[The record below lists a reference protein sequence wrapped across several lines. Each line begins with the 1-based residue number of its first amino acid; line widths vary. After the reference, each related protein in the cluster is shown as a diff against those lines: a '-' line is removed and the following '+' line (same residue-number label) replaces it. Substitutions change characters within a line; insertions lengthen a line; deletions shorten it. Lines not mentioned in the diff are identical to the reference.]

1 MLALRSKILRPAVS
15 KLRVLKVDVMT
26 AIAINDINENQ
37 AFEIERIRADFPVLN
52 QKVSGHPLIYLDNG
66 ASTQKPR
73 QVIDEVKHFYENDNS
88 NVHRGIHTLSQRAT
102 DRFEG
107 ARKTVQHFI
116 NADSEAEIIFTA
128 GTTEAINL
136 VAQSFVRD
144 SFSQGDEVLISA
156 MEHHSNIVPW
166 QMLEQQI
173 GIKLKVIPINEK
185 GELLYEKFEDLLS
198 EKTKLLAV
206 TQLSNALGTIT
217 PLKKMIDAAHA
228 VGAKVLVDG
237 AQAIAHTEVDVQA
250 LDCDFYAFSGHKIF
264 SPTGIGVLY
273 GKLSLLDAMPPY
285 QGGGDMIKVVSFSG
299 TEFND
304 LPYKFEAGTP
314 NIAGAIGLAA
324 GLDYISKI
332 GISAIAEYEHQLL
345 EYATAK
351 MLEIEGLRIIGTADE
366 KASILSFE
374 IDGIHASDLGTLLDS
389 QGVAI
394 RVGHHCA
401 MPVMEFF
408 GVSATTRAS
417 LAFYN
422 NKADIDA
429 LVAAVKKAA
438 SMLK

>member
-1 MLALRSKILRPAVS
+1 
-15 KLRVLKVDVMT
+15 MT
-26 AIAINDINENQ
+26 VVAINKASSEKRPFDVEQ
-37 AFEIERIRADFPVLN
+37 IRADFPVLN
-52 QKVSGHPLIYLDNG
+52 QKVSGHQLAYLDNG
-66 ASTQKPR
+66 ASTQKPS
-73 QVIDEVKHFYENDNS
+73 QVIDVIKEFYENDNS

-116 NADSEAEIIFTA
+116 NAESETEIIFTR

-144 SFSQGDEVLISA
+144 SFSAGDEVLISA

-166 QMLEQQI
+166 QMLEQQA
-173 GIKLKVIPINEK
+173 GIKLKVIPINDK
-185 GELLYEKFEDLLS
+185 GELVYEEFEKLLT
-198 EKTKLLAV
+198 ERTKLLAV

-237 AQAIAHTEVDVQA
+237 AQAIAHAQVDVQA

-273 GKLSLLDAMPPY
+273 GKRALLDSMPPY

-299 TEFND
+299 TEYNE

-324 GLDYISKI
+324 GLDYVSEI
-332 GISAIAEYEHQLL
+332 GIDAIAKYEYELL
-345 EYATAK
+345 QYATEK
-351 MLEIEGLRIIGTADE
+351 MLQVDGLRIIGTAAE
-366 KASILSFE
+366 KASIISFE
-374 IDGIHASDLGTLLDS
+374 IEGVHASDLGTLLDS

-429 LVAAVKKAA
+429 LVAAVHKAV
-438 SMLK
+438 SMLR

>member
-1 MLALRSKILRPAVS
+1 MTVVAIK
-15 KLRVLKVDVMT
+15 KQNGFDV
-26 AIAINDINENQ
+26 
-37 AFEIERIRADFPVLN
+37 ERIRADFPVLN
-52 QKVSGHPLIYLDNG
+52 QEISGHKLAYLDNG
-66 ASTQKPR
+66 ASTQKPS
-73 QVIDEVKHFYENDNS
+73 QVIDVIKEFYEHDNS

-107 ARKTVQHFI
+107 ARKTVQQFI
-116 NADSEAEIIFTA
+116 NAESEAEIIFTA

-136 VAQSFVRD
+136 VANSLVRESF
-144 SFSQGDEVLISA
+144 QAGDEVLISA

-166 QMLEQQI
+166 QMLEQSM
-173 GIKLKVIPINEK
+173 GIKLKVIPINDK
-185 GELLYEKFEDLLS
+185 GELLYDEFEKLLS
-198 EKTKLLAV
+198 QKTKLLAI

-273 GKLSLLDAMPPY
+273 GKRALLDAMPPY

-299 TEFND
+299 TEFNE

-324 GLDYISKI
+324 GLDYVSEI
-332 GISAIAEYEHQLL
+332 GISAIAEHEHELL

-351 MLEIEGLRIIGTADE
+351 MLEIDGLRIIGTAPE

-374 IDGIHASDLGTLLDS
+374 IEGIHASDLGTLLDS

-429 LVAAVKKAA
+429 LVAAVNKAV
-438 SMLK
+438 SILK

>member
-1 MLALRSKILRPAVS
+1 MTITALKPTLEF
-15 KLRVLKVDVMT
+15 
-26 AIAINDINENQ
+26 DID
-37 AFEIERIRADFPVLN
+37 RIRADFPILN
-52 QKVSGHPLIYLDNG
+52 QQISGHPLVYLDNG

-73 QVIDEVKHFYENDNS
+73 QVIEAVTAFYENDNS

-107 ARKTVQHFI
+107 ARKTVQKFI
-116 NADSEAEIIFTA
+116 NAESDAEIIFTR

-136 VAQSFVRD
+136 VASSLVRESFKA
-144 SFSQGDEVLISA
+144 GDEVLISA

-166 QMLEQQI
+166 QMLEQSI
-173 GIKLKVIPINEK
+173 GIKLQVIPINDK
-185 GELLYEKFEDLLS
+185 GELLYQEFEKLLS
-198 EKTKLLAV
+198 SKTKLLAI

-237 AQAIAHTEVDVQA
+237 AQAIAHADVDVQA
-250 LDCDFYAFSGHKIF
+250 LDCDFYVFSGHKIF
-264 SPTGIGVLY
+264 APTGIGVLY
-273 GKLSLLDAMPPY
+273 GKRALLDAMPPY

-299 TEFND
+299 TEFNE

-324 GLDYISKI
+324 GLDYVSNI
-332 GISAIAEYEHQLL
+332 GIANIAKHETELL
-345 EYATAK
+345 AYATEK
-351 MLEIEGLRIIGTADE
+351 MLEIDGLRIIGTAE
-366 KASILSFE
+366 HKASILSFE
-374 IDGIHASDLGTLLDS
+374 IEGIHASDLGTLLDH

-429 LVAAVKKAA
+429 LVEAVKKAVT
-438 SMLK
+438 MLV

>member
-1 MLALRSKILRPAVS
+1 MTIAALKP
-15 KLRVLKVDVMT
+15 KLDF
-26 AIAINDINENQ
+26 D
-37 AFEIERIRADFPVLN
+37 IERIRADFPILH
-52 QKVSGHPLIYLDNG
+52 QQISGHPLAYLDNG
-66 ASTQKPR
+66 ASTQKPK
-73 QVIDEVKHFYENDNS
+73 QVIDVIKTYYESDNA

-102 DRFEG
+102 EHFEA
-107 ARKTVQHFI
+107 ARKTVQKFI
-116 NADSEAEIIFTA
+116 NADSDAEIIFTS

-136 VAQSFVRD
+136 VANSFVRE
-144 SFSQGDEVLISA
+144 SFQAGDEVLISM

-166 QMLEQQI
+166 QMLEQSM
-173 GIKLKVIPINEK
+173 GIKLKVIPINDK
-185 GELLYEKFEDLLS
+185 GELIYEEFEKLLS
-198 EKTKLLAV
+198 SKTKLLSI

-237 AQAIAHTEVDVQA
+237 AQAIAHAEVDVQA

-264 SPTGIGVLY
+264 APTGIGVLY
-273 GKLSLLDAMPPY
+273 GKRALLDAMPPY

-299 TEFND
+299 TEYNE

-324 GLDYISKI
+324 GLDYVGNI
-332 GISAIAEYEHQLL
+332 GIANIAAYEHSLL
-345 EYATAK
+345 EYATEK
-351 MLEIEGLRIIGTADE
+351 LLEIDGLRIIGSAE
-366 KASILSFE
+366 HKASIISFE
-374 IDGIHASDLGTLLDS
+374 IDGVHASDLGTLLDH

-429 LVAAVKKAA
+429 LLAGLKKAVA
-438 SMLK
+438 MLL

>member
-1 MLALRSKILRPAVS
+1 MNASTKPTILKS
-15 KLRVLKVDVMT
+15 EENTFDV
-26 AIAINDINENQ
+26 ESY
-37 AFEIERIRADFPVLN
+37 RADFPTLN
-52 QKVSGHPLIYLDNG
+52 QEVFGHTLAYLDNG
-66 ASTQKPR
+66 ASTQKPQ
-73 QVIDEVKHFYENDNS
+73 QVIDTISGYYERDNA

-102 DRFEG
+102 DRFES
-107 ARKTVQHFI
+107 ARHTVAKFI
-116 NADSEAEIIFTA
+116 NAKEDAEIIFTS

-144 SFSQGDEVLISA
+144 SFKAGDEVLITA

-173 GIKLKVIPINEK
+173 GIKLKVIPIDERGEMIYAEFEK
-185 GELLYEKFEDLLS
+185 LLS
-198 EKTKLLAV
+198 NKTKLLAV
-206 TQLSNALGTIT
+206 TQLSNALGTVI
-217 PLKKMIDAAHA
+217 PLKKMIDAAHEI
-228 VGAKVLVDG
+228 GAKVLVDG
-237 AQAIAHTEVDVQA
+237 AQSIAHSVVDMQA
-250 LDCDFYAFSGHKIF
+250 LDCDFFAFSGHKIF

-273 GKLSLLDAMPPY
+273 GKRELLDAMPPY

-299 TEFND
+299 TEYNE

-324 GLDYISKI
+324 GLDYVSAI
-332 GISAIAEYEHQLL
+332 GIERIAKYEAELL
-345 EYATAK
+345 EYATKK
-351 MLEIEGLRIIGTADE
+351 MLEIEGLRIIGTAPE
-366 KASILSFE
+366 KASIISFE
-374 IDGIHASDLGTLLDS
+374 LDGVHASDLGTLLDH

-429 LVAAVKKAA
+429 LVAAIHKAVE
-438 SMLK
+438 MLK

>member
-1 MLALRSKILRPAVS
+1 MTIAAVDNS
-15 KLRVLKVDVMT
+15 
-26 AIAINDINENQ
+26 NET
-37 AFEIERIRADFPVLN
+37 FDIERIRADFPVLD
-52 QKVSGHPLIYLDNG
+52 QTISGHPLAYLDNG

-73 QVIDEVKHFYENDNS
+73 QVIEVIKEFYENDNS

-107 ARKTVQHFI
+107 ARKTVQNFI
-116 NADSEAEIIFTA
+116 NAQSDAEIIFTR

-144 SFSQGDEVLISA
+144 SFQAGDEILISA

-173 GIKLKVIPINEK
+173 GIKLRVIPINDK
-185 GELLYEKFEDLLS
+185 GELLYEEFEKRLN
-198 EKTKLLAV
+198 KNTKLLAI

-217 PLKKMIDAAHA
+217 PLKRMIDAAHA
-228 VGAKVLVDG
+228 AGAKVLVDG
-237 AQAIAHTEVDVQA
+237 AQAIAHTEVDVTA

-273 GKLSLLDAMPPY
+273 GKRALLEKMPPY

-299 TEFND
+299 TEFNE

-324 GLDYISKI
+324 GLDYVSDI
-332 GISAIAEYEHQLL
+332 GITAIAEYEHRLL

-351 MLEIEGLRIIGTADE
+351 MLEIDGLRIIGTAAK
-366 KASILSFE
+366 KASIISFE

-389 QGVAI
+389 QGIAI

-422 NKADIDA
+422 NTADIDA
-429 LVAAVKKAA
+429 LVAAIHKAV
-438 SMLK
+438 SMLR

>member
-1 MLALRSKILRPAVS
+1 MTIAS
-15 KLRVLKVDVMT
+15 LKASLGFD
-26 AIAINDINENQ
+26 
-37 AFEIERIRADFPVLN
+37 IERIRADFPILN
-52 QKVSGHPLIYLDNG
+52 QTISGHPLVYLDNG

-73 QVIDEVKHFYENDNS
+73 QVLDAISGFYENDYA

-107 ARKTVQHFI
+107 ARKTVQQFI
-116 NADSEAEIIFTA
+116 NAESEAEIIFTR

-136 VAQSFVRD
+136 VANSLVRESF
-144 SFSQGDEVLISA
+144 QAGDEVLISA

-166 QMLEQQI
+166 QMLEQSI
-173 GIKLKVIPINEK
+173 GIKLKVIPINDK
-185 GELLYEKFEDLLS
+185 GELLYSEFEKLLS
-198 EKTKLLAV
+198 RKTKLLAI

-217 PLKKMIDAAHA
+217 PLKKMIYAAHA

-237 AQAIAHTEVDVQA
+237 AQAIAHAEVDVQA

-264 SPTGIGVLY
+264 APTGIGILY
-273 GKLSLLDAMPPY
+273 GKRALLDAMPPF

-299 TEFND
+299 TEFNE

-314 NIAGAIGLAA
+314 NIVGAIGLAA
-324 GLDYISKI
+324 GLDYISAI
-332 GISAIAEYEHQLL
+332 GIANIAEYEKELL
-345 EYATAK
+345 DYATEK
-351 MLEIEGLRIIGTADE
+351 MLDIDGLRIIGTAE
-366 KASILSFE
+366 HKASILSFE
-374 IDGIHASDLGTLLDS
+374 IDGVHASDLGTLLDH

-429 LVAAVKKAA
+429 LVAAIKKAVA
-438 SMLK
+438 MLV

>member
-1 MLALRSKILRPAVS
+1 
-15 KLRVLKVDVMT
+15 MT
-26 AIAINDINENQ
+26 VVAINKQSGFDV
-37 AFEIERIRADFPVLN
+37 ERIRADFPVLS
-52 QKVSGHPLIYLDNG
+52 QKVSGHRLAYLDNG
-66 ASTQKPR
+66 ASTQKPS
-73 QVIDEVKHFYENDNS
+73 QVIDVLKEFYETDYS

-107 ARKTVQHFI
+107 ARKTVQQFI
-116 NADSEAEIIFTA
+116 NAGSESEIIFTR

-144 SFSQGDEVLISA
+144 SFKIGDEVLISA

-166 QMLEQQI
+166 QMLEQTV
-173 GIKLKVIPINEK
+173 GIKLKVIPINDK
-185 GELLYEKFEDLLS
+185 GELLYEEFEKLLS
-198 EKTKLLAV
+198 EKTKLLAI

-217 PLKKMIDAAHA
+217 PLKRMIDAAHA

-237 AQAIAHTEVDVQA
+237 AQAIAHAEVDVQA

-273 GKLSLLDAMPPY
+273 GKHALLDAMPPY

-299 TEFND
+299 TEFNE

-324 GLDYISKI
+324 GLDYVSNI
-332 GISAIAEYEHQLL
+332 GISTIAEYEAELL
-345 EYATAK
+345 EYATK
-351 MLEIEGLRIIGTADE
+351 TMLEIEGLRIIGTAAK
-366 KASILSFE
+366 KASIISFE

-429 LVAAVKKAA
+429 LVTAVNKAV

>member
-1 MLALRSKILRPAVS
+1 MTSAVLNKS
-15 KLRVLKVDVMT
+15 EKVAFDVE
-26 AIAINDINENQ
+26 AV
-37 AFEIERIRADFPVLN
+37 RADFPTLH
-52 QKVSGHPLIYLDNG
+52 QQVSGHDLVYLDNG
-66 ASTQKPR
+66 ASTHKPKV
-73 QVIDEVKHFYENDNS
+73 VIDTINNYYTNDNS

-102 DRFEG
+102 DHFEA
-107 ARKTVQHFI
+107 ARSTVRDFL
-116 NADSEAEIIFTA
+116 NAKSDAEIIFTS
-128 GTTEAINL
+128 GTTDSINL
-136 VAQSFVRD
+136 VASSFVRGMC
-144 SFSQGDEVLISA
+144 QAGDEVLITA

-166 QMLEQQI
+166 QMLEQQM
-173 GIKLKVIPINEK
+173 GIKLKVIPIDDQ
-185 GELLYEKFEDLLS
+185 GELLIDEFDALLS

-237 AQAIAHTEVDVQA
+237 AQAIAHTPVDVQE

-264 SPTGIGVLY
+264 APTGVGVLY
-273 GKLSLLDAMPPY
+273 GKRELLDAMPPY

-299 TEFND
+299 TEYNE

-314 NIAGAIGLAA
+314 NIAGVIGLAA
-324 GLDYISKI
+324 ALDYVSNI
-332 GISAIAEYEHQLL
+332 GVDAMAAHEHELL
-345 EYATAK
+345 VYGTEK
-351 MLEIEGLRIIGTADE
+351 LLQIDGLRLIGNAVE
-366 KASILSFE
+366 KASILSFQ
-374 IDGIHASDLGTLLDS
+374 IDGVHASDLGTLLDH

-408 GVSATTRAS
+408 GVDATARAS

-429 LVAAVKKAA
+429 LVAAINKAVL
-438 SMLK
+438 MLR